1 MCYTFSDASTA
12 IREKYKA
19 TNTMLGE
26 GAFGQVFLFEAR
38 DDPEQKFAVKIMLKQ
53 WLRQQQLEL
62 IREEI
67 AVLSS
72 LDHENIVNYVESYE
86 DNRYLYIV
94 MEYIEEA
101 TDLEHVIKNLSLE
114 QD

>member
-53 WLRQQQLEL
+53 WLRQ
-62 IREEI
+62 
-67 AVLSS
+67 
-72 LDHENIVNYVESYE
+72 
-86 DNRYLYIV
+86 
-94 MEYIEEA
+94 
-101 TDLEHVIKNLSLE
+101 
-114 QD
+114 